1 MTVMTD
7 LLLEEDLP
15 AEKRLEFLKGISA
28 QLEKMQWMITTL
40 LKISKF
46 DAHGSAAQGAGGAG
60 RGGGA
65 GAGALY
71 HSSGAAPNDAGR
83 GLPARAIL
91 GDRLWTVEAVQNIV
105 KNCLEHMDNGGT
117 LRLTGTQT
125 ALYCQLVIADDG
137 CGIEKEDLPH
147 IFERFYKGKNAGPD
161 SVGIG
166 LALSKSVLNRENATV
181 EVQSTVGVGT
191 TFTIR
196 FYRNII

>member
-1 MTVMTD
+1 MTKRKIRF
-7 LLLEEDLP
+7 LLLAILLSAVFVVSGIQIYGELAARQKEKNEFEELAAVVEQALAP
-15 AEKRLEFLKGISA
+15 FTFQAELR
-28 QLEKMQWMITTL
+28 QMTL
-40 LKISKF
+40 AV
-46 DAHGSAAQGAGGAG
+46 DCRQGQF
-60 RGGGA
+60 
-65 GAGALY
+65 
-71 HSSGAAPNDAGR
+71 
-83 GLPARAIL
+83 L

-105 KNCLEHMDNGGT
+105 KNCLEHMGNGGT

-147 IFERFYKGKNAGPD
+147 IFERFYKGKNAGAD

-181 EVQSTVGVGT
+181 EVESTVGVGT